1 MKKTIIIL
9 IAVFMLAI
17 GVTAYAEEFDEFY
30 VCTEEETVTV
40 ILDRVT
46 GVEYIV
52 TDTGVCPRYNADG
65 TLFTA
70 EEEK

>member
-1 MKKTIIIL
+1 MKKVICGL
-9 IAVFMLAI
+9 AVLAMLT
-17 GVTAYAEEFDEFY
+17 GTVVCAEEFDEFY
-30 VCTEEETVTV
+30 VAMEEETVTV